1 MTEPLG
7 KDALLQRTREER
19 AALDDVYAK
28 LTEDELCAPVL
39 DGGWTMKDV
48 LVHVAT
54 WERRILSGFEAAR
67 RGEPPEPGPQTQHDT
82 DAFNERNFLENRER
96 TLADVIAEAGATH
109 GEYVALIESLP
120 DRALEREVPGA
131 PGLTVEALLRGNGEQ
146 HYREHLDAIEAW
158 WAGQG
163 A

>member
-1 MTEPLG
+1 MSETLG

-48 LVHVAT
+48 LAHVAT
-54 WERRILSGFEAAR
+54 WERRILDGFEAAR
-67 RGEPPEPGPQTQHDT
+67 RGEPPEPGPQTQADT
-82 DAFNERNFLENRER
+82 DRFNEVTFLENRER
-96 TLADVIAEAGATH
+96 TLVDVLAEAGATH
-109 GEYVALIESLP
+109 GEYIALIESLSE
-120 DRALEREVPGA
+120 RALVREVPGA
-131 PGLTVEALLRGNGEQ
+131 PGLTIEKLLRGNGDE